1 MKSIG
6 KSTGKPTSPARSQ
19 SVSSEAPADAPRA
32 GSPDVARNGRSTDP
46 VRTEIFRNRFQ
57 GIVDEMGQLLMRA
70 AHTVFVKET
79 QDFVVALVTPEGE
92 VFAASRKVGIW
103 IAVGMPFATVL
114 RAVPLAPGEIGITNS
129 PDGSRGLVTHL
140 PDVFLWKPIYQE
152 GALICYAALF
162 IHCTD
167 IGGIVPGSV
176 SVTAREQRQ
185 EGIELPP
192 RVFSSGGQVDETLL
206 DLFAVNSRIPEQN
219 RGDIAAMVA
228 ALGQAEDRLHELL
241 ARYGSEEVA
250 SGIRQVLTH
259 AEQQAR
265 AVFAQIPDGTYT
277 FVDYLEGDYLPDP
290 EPIRIEL
297 ALRVAGS
304 DLELDFTG
312 TDPQVQAALNLPT
325 YSQDGHY
332 MIVLGLVNFLRTLN
346 PTITY
351 NSGMVRPVRVRI
363 PEGTLLNPAPGAACG
378 ARQAT
383 FFRVADVV
391 QGALSKALPERMP
404 AVGAGQGAILLV
416 SIPDFSTGREHIST
430 VQPLV
435 GGSGARVNRDGTDG
449 VDFITGF
456 YRNIPT
462 EILECDMP
470 LLVERYGLRPDSAG
484 AGKYRGG
491 MGIEYA
497 IRVLYP
503 GAAVTARGLERFD
516 FQPWGRSGGEPG
528 ERSSIAYAPPGEEA
542 REIGKIDVLRPL
554 PNSLVTF
561 RTPGGGGWGDPRT
574 REQSAVLADVAEGLV
589 SPEAARQRYGVV
601 VTMDETGYRI
611 DAAATERLR
620 RERQPAHA
628 EYTFGAYRA
637 DFEADLPDET
647 QRALNRLVAGR
658 PPIAQRFLRRQLRE
672 AIEDQWTAGEPADL
686 EDLEAAFAAIL
697 QRFGLDA
704 SDG

>member
-1 MKSIG
+1 MRHNG
-6 KSTGKPTSPARSQ
+6 TNDTARQ
-19 SVSSEAPADAPRA
+19 IRHEAEVRA
-32 GSPDVARNGRSTDP
+32 TDP
-46 VRTEIFRNRFQ
+46 IKADVVTTEIFRNRFQ
-57 GIVDEMGQLLMRA
+57 GIVDEMGQMLMRA

-103 IAVGMPFATVL
+103 IAIGMPFATVL
-114 RAVPLAPGEIGITNS
+114 RAVPLAEGEVGITNS
-129 PDGSRGLVTHL
+129 PDRSRGLVTHL
-140 PDVFLWKPIYQE
+140 PDVFLWKPIYAGGE
-152 GALICYAALF
+152 LVCYAALF

-176 SVTAREQRQ
+176 SVTASEQRQ
-185 EGIELPP
+185 EGIEVPP
-192 RVFSSGGQVDETLL
+192 RKLKSGGQVDESLL
-206 DLFAVNSRIPEQN
+206 DLFTANSRIPQQN
-219 RGDIAAMVA
+219 RGDIFAMMG
-228 ALGQAEDRLHELL
+228 ALDKAETRLHELL
-241 ARYGSEEVA
+241 ARYGRDEVTA
-250 SGIRQVLTH
+250 GAHNVLSH

-265 AVFAQIPDGTYT
+265 AVISGIPDGVYQ
-277 FVDYLEGDYLPDP
+277 FADYLEGDYLPDAQ
-290 EPIRIEL
+290 PIRIEL

-325 YSQDGHY
+325 YSQNGHY
-332 MIVLGLVNFLRTLN
+332 MIVLGLVNFLRTVN

-351 NSGMVRPVRVRI
+351 NSGMVRPVRVTI
-363 PEGTLLNPAPGAACG
+363 PEATLLNPTPGAACG

-391 QGALSKALPERMP
+391 QGAISQALPDRLP

-416 SIPDFSTGREHIST
+416 SIPDFATGHEHIST

-435 GGSGARVNRDGTDG
+435 GGSGARTTRDGTDG

-462 EILECDMP
+462 EILESDMP

-484 AGKYRGG
+484 AGRFRGG

-497 IRVLYP
+497 FRVLYP
-503 GAAVTARGLERFD
+503 GAVVTARGLERFH

-528 ERSSIAYAPPGEEA
+528 DCSSISYAPPGEDE

-554 PNSLVTF
+554 PNSVVTF
-561 RTPGGGGWGDPRT
+561 RTPGGGGWGDPST
-574 REQSAVLADVAEGLV
+574 RDPRAVLADVAEGLV
-589 SPEAARQRYGVV
+589 SLEAARTRYGVAV
-601 VTMDETGYRI
+601 GPRGNEVDRAE
-611 DAAATERLR
+611 TERLR
-620 RERQPAHA
+620 RERATPATGD
-628 EYTFGAYRA
+628 YSFGRYRA
-637 DFEADLPDET
+637 VFEADLPGDL

-658 PPIAQRFLRRQLRE
+658 PPIAQRFLRQALVEVVRARRR
-672 AIEDQWTAGEPADL
+672 DGEPLDL
-686 EDLEAAFAAIL
+686 DEAFATIL
-697 QRFGLDA
+697 TRYGLQPISA
-704 SDG
+704 RA

>member
-1 MKSIG
+1 MKYAGNAAHESD
-6 KSTGKPTSPARSQ
+6 PAEVRATNP
-19 SVSSEAPADAPRA
+19 VKADV
-32 GSPDVARNGRSTDP
+32 VA
-46 VRTEIFRNRFQ
+46 TEIFRNRFQ
-57 GIVDEMGQLLMRA
+57 GIVDEMGQMLMRA

-103 IAVGMPFATVL
+103 IAIGMPFATVL
-114 RAVPLAPGEIGITNS
+114 RAVPLAEGEVGITNS
-129 PDGSRGLVTHL
+129 PDRSRGLVTHL
-140 PDVFLWKPIYQE
+140 PDVFLWKPIYADGE
-152 GALICYAALF
+152 LVCYAALF

-176 SVTAREQRQ
+176 SVTASEQRQ
-185 EGIELPP
+185 EGIEVPP
-192 RVFSSGGQVDETLL
+192 RKLKSGGQVDESLL
-206 DLFAVNSRIPEQN
+206 DLFTANSRIPQQN
-219 RGDIAAMVA
+219 RGDIFAMMG
-228 ALGQAEDRLHELL
+228 ALDKAETRLHELL
-241 ARYGSEEVA
+241 ARYGRDEVIA
-250 SGIRQVLTH
+250 GANNVLSH

-265 AVFAQIPDGTYT
+265 AVFSSIPDGVYQ
-277 FVDYLEGDYLPDP
+277 FADYLEGDYLPDAQ
-290 EPIRIEL
+290 PIRIEL

-351 NSGMVRPVRVRI
+351 NSGMVRPVRVTI
-363 PEGTLLNPAPGAACG
+363 PSGTLLNPAPGAACG

-391 QGALSKALPERMP
+391 QGAISQALPERMP

-416 SIPDFSTGREHIST
+416 SIPDFATGREHIST

-435 GGSGARVNRDGTDG
+435 GGSGARTTRDGTDG

-484 AGKYRGG
+484 AGRFRGG

-497 IRVLYP
+497 FRVLYP
-503 GAAVTARGLERFD
+503 GAVVTARGLERFH

-528 ERSSIAYAPPGEEA
+528 ECSSIRYAPPGEDE
-542 REIGKIDVLRPL
+542 RDIGKIDVLRPL
-554 PNSLVTF
+554 PNSVVTF
-561 RTPGGGGWGDPRT
+561 RTPGGGGWGDPYT
-574 REQSAVLADVAEGLV
+574 RDPRAVLADVAQGLV
-589 SPEAARQRYGVV
+589 SPEAARMRYGVAV
-601 VTMDETGYRI
+601 GPRGNDVDQAETENLRI
-611 DAAATERLR
+611 
-620 RERQPAHA
+620 ERQTPAA
-628 EYTFGAYRA
+628 GDYSFGRYRA
-637 DFEADLPDET
+637 DFEAELPGDL
-647 QRALNRLVAGR
+647 QRALNRLVAGYA
-658 PPIAQRFLRRQLRE
+658 PIAQRFLRQALVESLR
-672 AIEDQWTAGEPADL
+672 ARRRDGEPIDL
-686 EDLEAAFAAIL
+686 DAAFASIL
-697 QRFGLDA
+697 AHYGLQPTH
-704 SDG
+704 SGV